1 MEVYQWKIKF
11 EQVQQQLQQLSG
23 DKANLQ
29 DMLTKST
36 DQIQGLRKSLS
47 SADSMLQD
55 LQKSKDRC
63 NELQNYIRQQD
74 AQLNQYK
81 ELIAHHLAEIEKLKS
96 AEIKIQGEKSM
107 LEIEIRRYQE
117 VQQKKKEEC
126 DDLRNKINGLEV
138 KMVEYNQ
145 LMYTRLE
152 LEQ

>member
-47 SADSMLQD
+47 SADLMLQD